1 MKKLEYSLK
10 NLSLLPTFD
19 LIISES
25 VPDNQMIFMERAD
38 TLRDGAFAP
47 HKFSIWNLDTGEIRG
62 NADPTYS
69 RELYMSSKRCAQ
81 LIHEVEKTEDEG
93 MKGRLWG

>member
-1 MKKLEYSLK
+1 MKKLEYNLK
-10 NLSLLPTFD
+10 NLSLLLTLD
-19 LIISES
+19 LIVSES

-47 HKFSIWNLDTGEIRG
+47 HKITIWNLETDEMHG

-69 RELYMSSKRCAQ
+69 RELYLCSKRYVQ
-81 LIHEVEKTEDEG
+81 LIREVEKAEDER
-93 MKGRLWG
+93 MAGRLWG